1 MFKWLLS
8 LLALLF
14 PFTFSGDTDYTGDV
28 AAEAAY
34 ASMLPTGPAVKPKV
48 PTKDC
53 TTCNGTGR
61 VRTGDDQGWTKCPD
75 CEGVPASEPAADEP
89 EPAPT
94 VKTPKSEPERYLP
107 RPSEAPTS
115 IIR

>member
-1 MFKWLLS
+1 MFEWLV
-8 LLALLF
+8 ALFTALF
-14 PFTFSGDTDYTGDV
+14 SWATPYADTPPQKDYVGLV

-34 ASMLPTGPAVKPKV
+34 SALLPDTAPVKPKV

-75 CEGVPASEPAADEP
+75 CEGKPDGQGIS
-89 EPAPT
+89 
-94 VKTPKSEPERYLP
+94 R
-107 RPSEAPTS
+107 
-115 IIR
+115 